1 MMTRPLVSI
10 ITPTYNCGR
19 YLKECIESVLAQDYP
34 NIEHVIQDGA
44 STDNSIKILKKYSS
58 QKYRRKIKWISEP
71 DDGQVDG
78 LNRAIQRSKGE
89 IILVL
94 NADDALLPD
103 ACSWAVKQMSR
114 YRKAAVVYGDQYIV
128 NAKSNIT
135 GIGVT
140 GEFNFEKFLCVEQYM
155 ATQAAFIRRSMFEKV
170 GLYADTSLETM
181 PDYEMWLRIS
191 AKYPMQYIPKI
202 ITRYRIYPH
211 MDGKNPRSAKRF
223 IKAKSTVLEGI
234 LQSPKTQIGIKRL
247 RKRAYAGMYLWVAEE
262 MINIGNLKD
271 FFWYLAKA
279 IITYPKKTTFNR
291 AKLLLDE
298 KFIRKHQVTP
308 KLWIK
313 IL

>member
-1 MMTRPLVSI
+1 MTRPLVSI
-10 ITPTYNCGR
+10 ITPTYNCGK

-44 STDNSIKILKKYSS
+44 STDNSVKILKKYSS
-58 QKYRRKIKWISEP
+58 QKYKGEIKWISEP

-103 ACSWAVKQMSR
+103 ACSWAVKQMAR
-114 YRKAAVVYGDQYIV
+114 YRKAAVVYGDQYLV
-128 NAKSNIT
+128 DAKGNIT

-181 PDYEMWLRIS
+181 PDYEIWSRIS
-191 AKYPMQYIPKI
+191 SKYPMKYVPKI

-223 IKAKSTVLEGI
+223 IKAKSTVLERI
-234 LQSPKTQIGIKRL
+234 LKSPKTPTEIKQL

-262 MINIGNLKD
+262 MINIGNVKD

-279 IITYPKKTTFNR
+279 TITYPKKTTFNR
-291 AKLLLDE
+291 AKLLLGE
-298 KFIRKHQVTP
+298 KFIRKYQVIP

-313 IL
+313 IP